1 MDEDRGKTQAASRR
15 SVLVGTLSGLGSV
28 WLATHLPEI
37 LAAKAYAE
45 ASVTS
50 AGSKAFV
57 FFSPDQA
64 VEIESVA
71 AQIFPTDDTPGAREA
86 RVIHFIDRVLTTFEQ
101 DKKAVYTEGL
111 NDLRAKTKELF
122 PLVEKFSDLKS
133 TQQIQTLTAMEKTPF
148 FQQVRLHTIVGF
160 FANPEYGGNR
170 DKIGWKLIGF
180 EDKFD
185 WQPPFGSYDRD
196 ANRT

>member
-1 MDEDRGKTQAASRR
+1 MDEDRGKKREPSRR
-15 SVLVGTLSGLGSV
+15 SVLVGALSGLSSV
-28 WLATHLPEI
+28 WLATHLLEI
-37 LAAKAYAE
+37 HAAKAYAE

-71 AQIFPTDDTPGAREA
+71 AQILPSDDTPGAREA
-86 RVIHFIDRVLTTFEQ
+86 GVIYFIDRVLTTFEQ

-111 NDLRAKTKELF
+111 NALRAKTQELF
-122 PLVEKFSDLKS
+122 PLVDKFSDLKP
-133 TQQIQTLTAMEKTPF
+133 TQQIQLLTVIEKNPF

-170 DKIGWKLIGF
+170 EKIGWKLIGF

-185 WQPPFGSYDRD
+185 WQSPFGSYDRD
-196 ANRT
+196 AHRT